1 MAENRKVVITRV
13 RGGFE
18 VKSFDFTENIY
29 ALFKGPGA
37 LTFATQ
43 FCVENKLVILSAEQQ
58 GKGKA

>member
-29 ALFKGPGA
+29 ALFKAPGA
-37 LTFATQ
+37 LAFATQ
-43 FCVENKLVILSAEQQ
+43 FCVENKLVILCAEKQE
-58 GKGKA
+58 KDKV